1 MTEDVN
7 NMGALLSFFGGSA
20 FRMVW
25 GELSSWFTAK
35 QDHKHEME
43 KLELQSKLD
52 QQTFANNI
60 EQIKTQADLGMR
72 EIVVK
77 SQADQDVAD
86 ANSFVEAMKTGNRP
100 TGTKWVDAWN
110 ASVRPAYASIALMLW
125 VFQLY
130 EQEWVMAA
138 FDLELFGAIVGF
150 YFADRSLRNRGK

>member
-1 MTEDVN
+1 
-7 NMGALLSFFGGSA
+7 MGAIISFLTGSVGRA
-20 FRMVW
+20 IW
-25 GELSSWFTAK
+25 GEWSAWLTAK
-35 QDHKHEME
+35 QEHKHEME
-43 KLELQSKLD
+43 KLELQGKLD

-86 ANSFVEAMKTGNRP
+86 ANSFVEAMKTVNQP

-110 ASVRPAYASIALMLW
+110 ASVRPAYASIALVLW

-130 EQEWVMAA
+130 EQQWVMAA
-138 FDLELFGAIVGF
+138 FDLELFAAIVGF